1 MWIRFVYN
9 NENDTRSLQ
18 TEYQP
23 DMTKEQKSEMLKYI
37 VETFENLLDERRR

>member
-9 NENDTRSLQ
+9 NENGTRSLK

-23 DMTKEQKSEMLKYI
+23 DMTKEQKREMLKYI
-37 VETFENLLDERRR
+37 AETFEDLLEDRYR